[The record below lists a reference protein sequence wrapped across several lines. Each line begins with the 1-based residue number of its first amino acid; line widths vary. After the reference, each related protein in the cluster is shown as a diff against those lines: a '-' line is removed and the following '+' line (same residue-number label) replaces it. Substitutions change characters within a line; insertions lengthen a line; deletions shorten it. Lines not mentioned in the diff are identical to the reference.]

1 MIMNRICYI
10 YILNLRLRYMLPS
23 VLAMLATYTL
33 NAEGMR
39 TIHAAPRPSIAA

>member
-1 MIMNRICYI
+1 MIMNRISI
-10 YILNLRLRYMLPS
+10 YLNLRLRYMLPS